1 MSSGGHSLFQK
12 GERRRMTLEQIG
24 AAAKKAAAAMNRLT
38 VVQKNEGLSLAS
50 EELVRCADEILQA
63 NAMDL
68 EQARQAGMK
77 ESLLDRLTL
86 TRERIQAMA
95 EGLRQVVGLTDPVGE
110 TISMKVLPNGLQVG
124 QRRVPLGV
132 IGIIYESRPNVTAD
146 AFALCFKT
154 GNAVILRGGSDAIH
168 SNKAIVKVIRGA
180 LAKQELPQDALQL
193 IEDTSRDTARQFM
206 RMNGSVDVLIPR
218 GGAGLIRTVVEN
230 STVPVIET
238 GTGNCHVY
246 VDECADLD
254 MAVDIIV
261 NAKTQRLGVC
271 NACESLVVHSAVA
284 RQAVPAISRALYEHG
299 VEIRGDEQIGRASC
313 RERV

>member
-1 MSSGGHSLFQK
+1 
-12 GERRRMTLEQIG
+12 
-24 AAAKKAAAAMNRLT
+24 
-38 VVQKNEGLSLAS
+38 
-50 EELVRCADEILQA
+50 
-63 NAMDL
+63 MDL

-218 GGAGLIRTVVEN
+218 GGAGLIRTVVE
-230 STVPVIET
+230 
-238 GTGNCHVY
+238 
-246 VDECADLD
+246 
-254 MAVDIIV
+254 
-261 NAKTQRLGVC
+261 K
-271 NACESLVVHSAVA
+271 
-284 RQAVPAISRALYEHG
+284 
-299 VEIRGDEQIGRASC
+299 
-313 RERV
+313 